1 MNWKVIFACLLGFY
15 STFCASQNVTADSSQ
30 ILKEIIILG
39 TKVEIFSVGSKFQNI
54 KKSDVSE
61 VGNLADLLQ
70 NESPI
75 FIKSYGLGGLATTSF
90 RGGSASHTAVIWNGI
105 PLNSAMN
112 GQLDLSLIPTKFVES
127 VNIQYGGASALCGSG
142 AIGGSIHLNNNPTFE
157 DGISLTYGVSVGSFS
172 NIQNN
177 FSLKISSHKWS
188 IKNKFFVQSGINDF
202 EFYNPSL
209 RGNPLQKQQ
218 NAASKQV
225 GFFSENYYKI
235 NKKQEVN
242 FLLWLQKNERNIP
255 PILLQSASNAKQK
268 DSNLRL
274 SAQWKYIGSKVNY
287 QIKTA
292 YLDEGIYYEDPG
304 FNIFSDSRA
313 KTFLVE
319 SEAKI
324 QLGDSHL
331 IDFGLNATNVTGYS
345 DGYLGKLAQF
355 RNAIFVAYKYNSPNR
370 RLQTSLSLRQ
380 EWLNKKVTPFTYSL
394 GANYNLT
401 QYLSLK
407 SNISRVFRVPTF
419 NDLYWRQG
427 GNLNLLSEK
436 GFSEE
441 LGLVLNYRESS
452 KRFSVFFEPTVF
464 NRNVENWILWLPGL
478 SFWSPRNIL
487 NVWSRGL
494 ETRLNLKLEYHKTK
508 YLVDLLTNYVLSSNQ
523 KSISEN
529 DNSVNKQLIYV
540 PMYAGHLKYG
550 IDYQSFNLHFS
561 HHYTGYRYTS
571 TDNTEFL
578 KPFLL
583 SNLEMN
589 YGFLYKNY
597 NIQTGFKINNIFNTR
612 YQILLN
618 QAMPMSNF
626 QTSFFVTYHHKNN
639 K

>member
-1 MNWKVIFACLLGFY
+1 MNWKVIFACLLCFY
-15 STFCASQNVTADSSQ
+15 STFCAAQNVTADSSQ
-30 ILKEIIILG
+30 ILKEITILG
-39 TKVEIFSVGSKFQNI
+39 TKVEVFSVGSKFQNI

-75 FIKSYGLGGLATTSF
+75 FVKSYGLNGLATTSF
-90 RGGSASHTAVIWNGI
+90 RGGGASHTAVLWNGI

-127 VNIQYGGASALCGSG
+127 VNIQFGGASALCGSG

-172 NIQNN
+172 SIQNN
-177 FSLKISSHKWS
+177 FNLKIGSHKWS
-188 IKNKFFVQSGINDF
+188 INNKFFIQSGINDF
-202 EFYNPSL
+202 EFYNPSI

-218 NAASKQV
+218 NAASNQI
-225 GFFSENYYKI
+225 GFISENYYKI
-235 NKKQEVN
+235 NKKQEIN

-255 PILLQSASNAKQK
+255 PILLQSASDARQK

-274 SAQWKYIGSKVNY
+274 SAQWKYIERKIHY

-292 YLDEGIYYEDPG
+292 YLDEGIYYEDPR

-324 QLGDSHL
+324 QLGESHL

-345 DGYLGKLAQF
+345 DGYAGKLVQF
-355 RNAIFVAYKYNSPNR
+355 RNVIFAAYKYNSPNQ

-380 EWLNKKVTPFTYSL
+380 EWLNQKVTPFTYSL
-394 GANYNLT
+394 GVNYNLT

-407 SNISRVFRVPTF
+407 SNLSRVFRVPTL

-427 GNLNLLSEK
+427 GNPNLLSEK

-441 LGLVLNYRESS
+441 LGFVLNYQATS
-452 KRFSVFFEPTVF
+452 KRFAVFFEPTVF

-487 NVWSRGL
+487 NVWSRGF
-494 ETRLNLKLEYHKTK
+494 ESRLNLKLEHHKIN
-508 YLVDLLTNYVLSSNQ
+508 YSINLLTNYVLSSNQ

-550 IDYQSFNLHFS
+550 VDYQSFSLNFS
-561 HHYTGYRYTS
+561 QNYTGYRYTS

-583 SNLEMN
+583 SNVEMN
-589 YGFLYKNY
+589 YGFMYKNY
-597 NIQTGFKINNIFNTR
+597 SVQTGFKINNIFNTR